1 MAWKNTFLVINSD
14 FRRHHMNKKKKSFI
28 TIATEFIA
36 LNLVA
41 LLFLLGLVSID
52 IGSFLRFGIE
62 IGLMVTGVSVIC
74 IALIMQHE
82 KTLKK

>member
-1 MAWKNTFLVINSD
+1 
-14 FRRHHMNKKKKSFI
+14 MNKKKKSFI

-52 IGSFLRFGIE
+52 IGSFLRFGVE

>member
-1 MAWKNTFLVINSD
+1 
-14 FRRHHMNKKKKSFI
+14 MNKKKKSFI

-52 IGSFLRFGIE
+52 IGSFLRFGVE
-62 IGLMVTGVSVIC
+62 IGLMVTGVSIIC

>member
-1 MAWKNTFLVINSD
+1 
-14 FRRHHMNKKKKSFI
+14 MNKKKKSFI
-28 TIATEFIA
+28 TIATEFIT

-52 IGSFLRFGIE
+52 IGSFLRFGVE

>member
-1 MAWKNTFLVINSD
+1 
-14 FRRHHMNKKKKSFI
+14 MNKKKKSFI

-52 IGSFLRFGIE
+52 IGSFLCFGIE

-74 IALIMQHE
+74 IALIIQHE

>member
-1 MAWKNTFLVINSD
+1 
-14 FRRHHMNKKKKSFI
+14 MNKKKKSFI
-28 TIATEFIA
+28 TIAIEFIT

-52 IGSFLRFGIE
+52 IGSFLRFGVE
-62 IGLMVTGVSVIC
+62 IGLMVTGISVIC

>member
-1 MAWKNTFLVINSD
+1 
-14 FRRHHMNKKKKSFI
+14 MNKKKKSFI
-28 TIATEFIA
+28 TIAIEFIT

-52 IGSFLRFGIE
+52 IGSFLRFGVE

>member
-1 MAWKNTFLVINSD
+1 
-14 FRRHHMNKKKKSFI
+14 MNKKKKSFI

-52 IGSFLRFGIE
+52 IGSFLRFGVE
-62 IGLMVTGVSVIC
+62 IGLMVTGVSVIF

>member
-1 MAWKNTFLVINSD
+1 
-14 FRRHHMNKKKKSFI
+14 MNKKKKSFI
-28 TIATEFIA
+28 TIAAEFIT

-52 IGSFLRFGIE
+52 IGSFLRFGVE

>member
-1 MAWKNTFLVINSD
+1 
-14 FRRHHMNKKKKSFI
+14 MNKKKKSFI
-28 TIATEFIA
+28 TIATEFIS

-52 IGSFLRFGIE
+52 IGSFLRFGVE
-62 IGLMVTGVSVIC
+62 IGLMVTGISVIC